1 MGGSKGISFKDWS
14 SSLNPHPIPFATA
27 SPRCSICL
35 RTWEWI
41 WLSLSELL
49 GDTLGKFSGHSRR
62 PMWSRPGFPQHRQ
75 SIVLEGCWSAPSAGH
90 GFHSSSY
97 TWGLCPSLD
106 HGAGG
111 LCVRTPLWWIPGA
124 LASPLTLTA
133 VMASQDQVHGRR
145 DTALLPHSTINS
157 GLRTPTILA
166 AWPSRGFALLPVFLF
181 SWSKLSSLHS

>member
-1 MGGSKGISFKDWS
+1 MGASLMEGSKGISFKDWS
-14 SSLNPHPIPFATA
+14 SSLNPHPFPFATP

-41 WLSLSELL
+41 GFSLSELP

-111 LCVRTPLWWIPGA
+111 LCEISSVVDPRSPSLTTNTDSCHGLPRPSPRLQRHSSPTTLHHQQWA
-124 LASPLTLTA
+124 HDTYHFSCLAFSG
-133 VMASQDQVHGRR
+133 VCSSSCAS
-145 DTALLPHSTINS
+145 I
-157 GLRTPTILA
+157 
-166 AWPSRGFALLPVFLF
+166 
-181 SWSKLSSLHS
+181 